1 MTTAPVC
8 HISPA
13 QQISQPAVTLKLRPI
28 PPINMQGNAAA
39 QMASMAQAIAALTY
53 NIQLLTGQLE
63 QRDTGGGGNNQGNG
77 PGGKGGPAP
86 KPPTPPK
93 AASGRWSEGGR
104 ATEKVRVVSTEDSRV
119 FVDVIRTNS
128 ITMVN
133 SVTGETMTIKS

>member
-1 MTTAPVC
+1 MTSAPVC
-8 HISPA
+8 HVSPA

-28 PPINMQGNAAA
+28 PPINMQGGAAS

-63 QRDTGGGGNNQGNG
+63 QRDTGGSGGNQGSG
-77 PGGKGGPAP
+77 PGGKGGSAP
-86 KPPTPPK
+86 KPPAPPK

-133 SVTGETMTIKS
+133 SVTGESMTIKS

>member
-8 HISPA
+8 HVSPA
-13 QQISQPAVTLKLRPI
+13 QQISQPAVTLRLRPI
-28 PPINMQGNAAA
+28 PPINMQGNTAS

-63 QRDTGGGGNNQGNG
+63 QRDTGSGNNNQGNG

-86 KPPTPPK
+86 KPPSPPK
-93 AASGRWSEGGR
+93 AAAGRWSEGGR

-133 SVTGETMTIKS
+133 SVTGESMTIKS